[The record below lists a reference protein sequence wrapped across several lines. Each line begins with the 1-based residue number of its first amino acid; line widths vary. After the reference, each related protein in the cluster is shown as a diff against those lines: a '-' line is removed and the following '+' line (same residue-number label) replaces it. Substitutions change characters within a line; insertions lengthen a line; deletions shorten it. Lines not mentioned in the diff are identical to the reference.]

1 MCEKEKNR
9 IMLLYLPKIRHKM
22 SFYQKTLY
30 FSRDM
35 WYDSKKILP
44 FCRWQLG
51 GDKVRILICDDD
63 ARIREKIRECIKI
76 YLQGIEV
83 KRAEIVLFADGNE
96 LLKDKGQ
103 KDIVF
108 LDIEMSGANGIY
120 VGEKLKEANANVIII
135 VVTAYSE
142 YLDDAMRFQVFR
154 YLSKPLD
161 RQRLLRNMKDAVA
174 QYYSI
179 QSMEKKIPIETKQG
193 VHILPLSSIICV
205 EAQGKKV
212 VVHTVVQDF
221 DSVQNMQYW
230 QDKLPP
236 DIFFR
241 THRSFLVNMG
251 YVKEFDHSLVH
262 LTGEGYQAY
271 LTKRK
276 YREFREAYLLYLEG
290 MG

>member
-1 MCEKEKNR
+1 
-9 IMLLYLPKIRHKM
+9 M

-44 FCRWQLG
+44 FNMWQLG

-174 QYYSI
+174 QY
-179 QSMEKKIPIETKQG
+179 
-193 VHILPLSSIICV
+193 
-205 EAQGKKV
+205 
-212 VVHTVVQDF
+212 
-221 DSVQNMQYW
+221 
-230 QDKLPP
+230 
-236 DIFFR
+236 
-241 THRSFLVNMG
+241 
-251 YVKEFDHSLVH
+251 
-262 LTGEGYQAY
+262 
-271 LTKRK
+271 
-276 YREFREAYLLYLEG
+276 
-290 MG
+290 

>member
-1 MCEKEKNR
+1 
-9 IMLLYLPKIRHKM
+9 MLLYLPKIRHKM

-44 FCRWQLG
+44 FNMWQLG

-193 VHILPLSSIICV
+193 VHILPLSSIICI

-262 LTGEGYQAY
+262 LTEERCQAY

-290 MG
+290 MGGWG